1 MKFALTL
8 ALAGIYATTE
18 ASPRHA
24 MHHMYRSV
32 SQNEK
37 QRVRNI
43 KAKFATESE
52 LNPQEYYYDATIDHF
67 TNHGAGSDTY

>member
-8 ALAGIYATTE
+8 ALAGIFATTE

-32 SQNEK
+32 S
-37 QRVRNI
+37 
-43 KAKFATESE
+43 
-52 LNPQEYYYDATIDHF
+52 
-67 TNHGAGSDTY
+67 